1 MTTQDPK
8 ALLETFAN
16 PHPQRE
22 YEIEINC
29 PEFTSVCPV
38 TGQPDY
44 GTVTITYSPDQKCVE
59 LKSLKFYIQ
68 SYRNKGIFYEKLTN
82 DILNDLSEIIEP
94 KWMLVTGDFNA
105 RGGITTRVTAEYIAE
120 GMVEE

>member
-1 MTTQDPK
+1 MNDEAPK
-8 ALLETFAN
+8 SILETFDN
-16 PHPQRE
+16 PQPGRE

-44 GTVTITYSPDQKCVE
+44 GTVTITYCPDKCCVE

-68 SYRNKGIFYEKLTN
+68 SYRNKGIFYEQLTN
-82 DILNDLSEIIEP
+82 DILTD
-94 KWMLVTGDFNA
+94 NA
-105 RGGITTRVTAEYIAE
+105 W
-120 GMVEE
+120 